1 MNNLRNKVQLIG
13 RLGKEVDYKELE
25 NGNAIARAVIATKE
39 VYKNPEGEK
48 VVDVQWHHLVGWG
61 KVAEIMQ
68 VLLKKG
74 KEVAVQG
81 KLAHRSY
88 EGQDGQKRYI
98 SEVVV
103 SEFIPLN

>member
-13 RLGKEVDYKELE
+13 NLGKEVEFKELE
-25 NGNAIARAVIATKE
+25 NGNAIARVTIATKE
-39 VYKNPEGEK
+39 VYKNPKGEK
-48 VVDVQWHHLVGWG
+48 IVDVQWHNLVGWG

-81 KLAHRSY
+81 KLTHRSF
-88 EGQDGQKRYI
+88 EEKKKKKRYI
-98 SEVVV
+98 SEIIVK
-103 SEFIPLN
+103 EFMPLN

>member
-13 RLGKEVDYKELE
+13 NLGKEVEFKELE
-25 NGNAIARAVIATKE
+25 NGNAIARVTIATKE
-39 VYKNPEGEK
+39 VYKNPKGEK
-48 VVDVQWHHLVGWG
+48 IVDVQWHNLVGWG

-81 KLAHRSY
+81 KLTHRSF
-88 EGQDGQKRYI
+88 EDRQGQKRYI
-98 SEVVV
+98 SEIIVK
-103 SEFIPLN
+103 EFMPLN

>member
-13 RLGKEVDYKELE
+13 RLGKEVEYKQLE
-25 NGNAIARAVIATKE
+25 NGRAFARAIIATKE
-39 VYKNPEGEK
+39 VYKNPDGQK
-48 VVDVQWHHLVGWG
+48 VVDVQWHNLVGWG

-68 VLLKKG
+68 VLLQKG

-81 KLAHRSY
+81 KLTHRSY

-103 SEFIPLN
+103 SEFIPLS

>member
-13 RLGKEVDYKELE
+13 NLGRDVEFKQLE
-25 NGNAIARAVIATKE
+25 NGSAIARVSIATKE
-39 VYKNPEGEK
+39 VYKNPKGEK
-48 VVDVQWHHLVGWG
+48 IIDVQWHQLVGWG
-61 KVAEIMQ
+61 KVAEIMH

-81 KLAHRSY
+81 KLTHRSY
-88 EGQDGQKRYI
+88 EDEQGHKRQV

-103 SEFIPLN
+103 DEFMLIQ